1 MKILVCGCSYFTT
14 DSNWPNTHFTEI
26 IAEKLNANLINLAER
41 GSSNFAIR
49 LQVQSCYEI
58 KPDLV
63 ILGFTFPD
71 RIEHNFNNK
80 KYNSNMHVHNLKYNQ
95 VREFLKDQYASI
107 QSDPMPA
114 LIKSDTE
121 LSPVV
126 KNYVKYFYN
135 YELQKH
141 KDYLIAQT
149 ALYFLKTN
157 NIPFV
162 FSEAGLGSDNLGLF
176 KDFKNNW
183 VKSGNPWPLT
193 SKGEKMW
200 QRVYHT
206 QSEEQIKLAEIWL
219 KKIKELY
226 NFV

>member
-1 MKILVCGCSYFTT
+1 MKILVCGCSYFTI

-49 LQVQSCYEI
+49 LQVQSCLEI

-63 ILGFTFPD
+63 ILGFTCPD
-71 RIEHNFNNK
+71 RLEHNFGNK
-80 KYNSNMHVHNLKYNQ
+80 NYNSNMHVHNLKYLQDSKFVND
-95 VREFLKDQYASI
+95 RYACIKSDPIPALI
-107 QSDPMPA
+107 QSDTDLA
-114 LIKSDTE
+114 
-121 LSPVV
+121 PVV

-157 NIPFV
+157 DIPFV
-162 FSEAGLGSDNLGLF
+162 FSEAGLGSDNLRLF
-176 KDFKNNW
+176 KDFKNNF
-183 VKSGNPWPLT
+183 VASGNPWPFT

-200 QRVYHT
+200 ERAYHT
-206 QSEEQIKLAEIWL
+206 ESEQQIKLAEIWFN
-219 KKIKELY
+219 KINKLY